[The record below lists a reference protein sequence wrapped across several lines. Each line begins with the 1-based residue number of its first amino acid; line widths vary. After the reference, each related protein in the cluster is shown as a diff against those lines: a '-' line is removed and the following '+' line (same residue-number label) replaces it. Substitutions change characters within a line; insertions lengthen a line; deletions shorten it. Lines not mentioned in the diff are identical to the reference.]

1 MLGLSQSVNVRVR
14 QECRICYQEI
24 SADKIDRDVVDVKL
38 FGCVA
43 YAQCPAC
50 RQTVSDHR
58 DPNYRARVRRFMLRR
73 GRK

>member
-24 SADKIDRDVVDVKL
+24 SADKIDRDVVDVQL
-38 FGCVA
+38 FGRVA

-50 RQTVSDHR
+50 RQVVEQHR

-73 GRK
+73 GNK